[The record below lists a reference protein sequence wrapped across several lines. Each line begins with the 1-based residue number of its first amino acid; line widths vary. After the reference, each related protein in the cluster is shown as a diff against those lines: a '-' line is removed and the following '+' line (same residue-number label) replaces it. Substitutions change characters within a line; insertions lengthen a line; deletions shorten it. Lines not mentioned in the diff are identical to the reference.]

1 MINDQKMPMTGKI
14 YLWWKTALIF
24 TNKINEYSRINRSIL
39 EREYEDPN
47 LGMYD
52 FNIN

>member
-1 MINDQKMPMTGKI
+1 MTMTGKI
-14 YLWWKTALIF
+14 YMWWKTALIF
-24 TNKINEYSRINRSIL
+24 ANKINEYSRINRCIL